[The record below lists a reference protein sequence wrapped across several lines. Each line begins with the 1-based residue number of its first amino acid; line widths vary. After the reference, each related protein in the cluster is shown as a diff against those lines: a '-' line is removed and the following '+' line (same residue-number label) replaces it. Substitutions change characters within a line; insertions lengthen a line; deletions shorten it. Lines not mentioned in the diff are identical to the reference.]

1 MALYRGTGYP
11 HGKQD
16 PRNIV
21 NERNLI
27 DGISRSQSN
36 LVLFIMPAV
45 NSPPQM
51 NPHPQ
56 TPLPISR
63 TGNITFQVLSPV
75 WLTV

>member
-16 PRNIV
+16 PRNIE
-21 NERNLI
+21 NDRSLI
-27 DGISRSQSN
+27 DGMSRSRSN
-36 LVLFIMPAV
+36 LVPSIMPAV

-56 TPLPISR
+56 TQLPISR
-63 TGNITFQVLSPV
+63 TGNITFQVPLPV
-75 WLTV
+75 WLIV